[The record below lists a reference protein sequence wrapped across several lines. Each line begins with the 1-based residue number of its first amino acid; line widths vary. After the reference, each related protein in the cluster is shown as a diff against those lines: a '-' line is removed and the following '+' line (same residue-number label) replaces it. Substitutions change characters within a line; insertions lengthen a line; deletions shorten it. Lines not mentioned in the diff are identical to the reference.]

1 MTEQTGR
8 SAAIIGG
15 GPAGLFAAEHL
26 ARAGHSV
33 TVYDRMPSVARKFLM
48 AGRGGLNL
56 THSEPLERFNSRY
69 GEASSWMFPMLDAFP
84 PSALVNWCEG
94 LGQQTF
100 VGSSGRVFPNS
111 FKASPLLRAWLSRL
125 DKLGVGIVTRAEWLG
140 WSADGA
146 LRFTTPDGDKA
157 VIPDVTVLALGGAS
171 WPRLGSDGG
180 WVSILRQAGVDVA
193 DLTPANVGVL
203 IGWSEL
209 LRERCHGEPLKR
221 INVTHAGRSQRGE
234 AVVTRSGLEGGA
246 IYALG
251 ASIRQ
256 ALQASGTTT
265 LVLDL
270 RADLTVDALAAKL
283 SGPRN
288 GASTATILRKR
299 AGLSAAAAML
309 VREAGPLPSGERA
322 LAERIKAVSLTVTG
336 LSAFDRAI
344 SSAGGIR
351 HAALDDHL
359 MLKSRPGVFAS
370 GEMLDWEAPTGGY
383 LLQGSFASGMMA
395 AKGALAWLGAQTHI
409 TRSSS

>member
-221 INVTHAGRSQRGE
+221 INVTHARRSQRGE

>member
-1 MTEQTGR
+1 MTDQNR
-8 SAAIIGG
+8 RDAAIIGG

-56 THSEPLERFNSRY
+56 THSEPLERFTSRY
-69 GEASSWMFPMLDAFP
+69 GEASGWMAPMLDALP
-84 PSALVNWCEG
+84 PAALVNWCEG

-100 VGSSGRVFPNS
+100 VGSSGRIFPNS

-125 DKLGVGIVTRAEWLG
+125 DKLGVSIVTRANWLG

-146 LRFTTPDGDKA
+146 LRFAMPDGEKH
-157 VIPDVTVLALGGAS
+157 VTPDVTVLALGGAS
-171 WPRLGSDGG
+171 WPRLGSDGSWTG
-180 WVSILRQAGVDVA
+180 ILRHAGVDVA
-193 DLTPANVGVL
+193 DLAPANVGVL
-203 IGWSEL
+203 IGWSDL

-234 AVVTRSGLEGGA
+234 AVVTRAGLEGGA

-256 ALQASGTTT
+256 ALAVSATTT
-265 LVLDL
+265 LILDL
-270 RADLTVDALAAKL
+270 RADLTIDALAGKL

-288 GASTATILRKR
+288 GASAATILRKR

-309 VREAGPLPSGERA
+309 VREAGALPAGDRA
-322 LAERIKAVSLTVTG
+322 LAERIKAVPLTVTG

-351 HAALDDHL
+351 HAALDEHL
-359 MLKSRPGVFAS
+359 MLKALPGVFAS

-383 LLQGSFASGMMA
+383 LLQGSFASGLLA
-395 AKGALAWLGAQTHI
+395 ATGALAWLAAQNQL
-409 TRSSS
+409 TRSPS